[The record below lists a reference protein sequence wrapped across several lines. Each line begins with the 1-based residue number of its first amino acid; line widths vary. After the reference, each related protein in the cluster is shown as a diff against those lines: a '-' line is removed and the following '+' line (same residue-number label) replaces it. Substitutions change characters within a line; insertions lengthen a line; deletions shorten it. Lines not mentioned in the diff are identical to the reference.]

1 MLCLQNEPLSIAR
14 MHGVARSG
22 MVLSEVPDAEAIAMK
37 WQMVGLPANPFDLLE
52 QYRVRKKDARRWCG
66 SWWNRR

>member
-1 MLCLQNEPLSIAR
+1 

-22 MVLSEVPDAEAIAMK
+22 MVLSEAPDAEAIAMK

-52 QYRVRKKDARRWCG
+52 QNKCEEKGCSSLVWILVEPPLTIHC
-66 SWWNRR
+66 